1 MAKKKIEKPQ
11 REVTKRQLSRWQ
23 QQKKRQR
30 IVFIMGSCI
39 IAAVLVVL
47 GVGWYINEY
56 RPLHQIVIKVNDTEL
71 DMDYY
76 IKTLKFYGAGQSAI
90 YMYAVA
96 DEVVGIIERDEL
108 VRQAAMKL
116 GISVSGS
123 EVDEELKDYD
133 SPVSDALREMVRS
146 QLLISKLRDGYFEHR
161 VPVSAEQRHIMA
173 MFLESESQAIEVRD
187 RLEAGEDFGEL
198 AGELSLESFTRIEE
212 GDLGWR
218 PEDVLTMLL
227 DTSVPIEYAFGSEA
241 RVLSQPIYD
250 ETQSKSV
257 GYWLI
262 RVVERKE
269 AGVVAGEEPE
279 QAHIFAILL
288 GSEEEA
294 WQVKEKIETGG
305 DLEAMAKELSQHGVS
320 KDSGGDIGWVYPGT
334 MSSAFEEFAF
344 DHEVIMG
351 KLSEP
356 IKDEEISTRGGYW
369 LVEVLGEDD
378 NRKIDKDDRELLKNE
393 ALNEWVLALFKGP
406 ENEVTSYLDDEM
418 KRWAADRAY
427 KELE

>member
-1 MAKKKIEKPQ
+1 MAKKKIDKPQ
-11 REVTKRQLSRWQ
+11 REFTKRQLSRWQ

-30 IVFIMGSCI
+30 IVFIVGSCI

-56 RPLHQIVIKVNDTEL
+56 RPLHQAVIKVNDTEF

-76 IKTLKFYGAGQSAI
+76 IKTLKFYGTGQSAI
-90 YMYAVA
+90 YLYAVA
-96 DEVVGIIERDEL
+96 DEVEGIIKRDEL
-108 VRQAAMKL
+108 VRQTAMEL
-116 GISVSGS
+116 GISVSDS

-133 SPVSDALREMVRS
+133 SPVSDALRGVVKS
-146 QLLISKLRDGYFEHR
+146 QLLVSKLRDGYFEHR

-173 MFLESESQAIEVRD
+173 MFLGSESQAIEVRD
-187 RLEAGEDFGEL
+187 RLEAGEGFTEL
-198 AGELSLESFTRIEE
+198 AGELSLESFSQTEK

-218 PEDVLTMLL
+218 PEEVLDMLMGS
-227 DTSVPIEYAFGSEA
+227 SVPIEYAFGSEA
-241 RVLSQPIYD
+241 GVLSQPIYD
-250 ETQSKSV
+250 ETQNKNV

-269 AGVVAGEEPE
+269 AEPE
-279 QAHIFAILL
+279 QAHVFAILL

-294 WQVKEKIETGG
+294 WQVKDKIETGG
-305 DLEAMAKELSQHGVS
+305 DLETLAKELSQHAES
-320 KDSGGDIGWVYPGT
+320 KESGGDIGWVSPGT

-344 DHEVIMG
+344 DHEVVMG

-356 IKDEEISTRGGYW
+356 IRDEETLTRGGYW

-378 NRKIDKDDRELLKNE
+378 NREIDEDDRDLLKTE
-393 ALNEWVLALFKGP
+393 ALNGWVLALFEEP